1 MQRILVVE
9 IKPHLMQMFLC
20 GFTYQ
25 LELANG
31 HSKWAKARVVIDV
44 HLCVKPL
51 KNILHQ
57 TGLFLTTVFIQQ
69 RPFLLFCR
77 EKMIQAYE
85 FAIEKIGLDYSSYPV
100 SVFLSQAKFLQFL
113 NSPSSKSWIFQNPL
127 LPKFSIGNRR
137 CRYIAYILTYFL
149 FEHLK
154 NSPF

>member
-1 MQRILVVE
+1 
-9 IKPHLMQMFLC
+9 MQMFLC

-51 KNILHQ
+51 KNICTKLVYFSL
-57 TGLFLTTVFIQQ
+57 LFLYNNA
-69 RPFLLFCR
+69 PFLLFCR

-100 SVFLSQAKFLQFL
+100 SVFFSQAKFLQFL

-154 NSPF
+154 NLPF